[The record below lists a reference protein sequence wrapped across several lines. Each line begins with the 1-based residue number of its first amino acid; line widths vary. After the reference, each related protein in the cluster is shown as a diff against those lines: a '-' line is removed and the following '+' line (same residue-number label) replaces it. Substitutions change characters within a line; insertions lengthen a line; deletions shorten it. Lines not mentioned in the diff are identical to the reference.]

1 MNMPRE
7 NKERQEKNQ
16 KQSDLRKRLDECE
29 TIVNHFDDC
38 VIWNGL
44 LADLK
49 IQKEHLDKKWYL
61 AKKYED
67 FELLKTMRI
76 TIEHV
81 LALKQRYIDEVAGLR
96 QELNAL
102 DVDITQDIEKDYDN
116 EGNIER

>member
-1 MNMPRE
+1 
-7 NKERQEKNQ
+7 
-16 KQSDLRKRLDECE
+16 
-29 TIVNHFDDC
+29 
-38 VIWNGL
+38 
-44 LADLK
+44 
-49 IQKEHLDKKWYL
+49 
-61 AKKYED
+61 
-67 FELLKTMRI
+67 MRI